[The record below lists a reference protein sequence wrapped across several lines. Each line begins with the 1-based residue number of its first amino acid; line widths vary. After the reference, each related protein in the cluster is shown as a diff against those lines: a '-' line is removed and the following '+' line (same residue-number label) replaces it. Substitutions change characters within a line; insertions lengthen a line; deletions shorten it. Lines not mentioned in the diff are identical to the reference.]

1 MKNEQAVNTLL
12 EICESQG
19 GESMNIRLNVNGC
32 DDSTCF
38 DIDVTESEL
47 EFLEK
52 IVEKCNS
59 TSTYGCMPTM
69 DIEVP
74 DKS

>member
-1 MKNEQAVNTLL
+1 
-12 EICESQG
+12 
-19 GESMNIRLNVNGC
+19 MNIRLNVNGC